1 MSTTFQ
7 PELLFK
13 ERKAFLRRR
22 EKKRGRLE
30 VLGVLRPR
38 GLDEEFEHA
47 LAVHRPQATSSA
59 ELAPLMDPVSEYGKK
74 PRLHCQI
81 SGKYGARQCVC
92 HACSNV
98 FMVGWLRVVA
108 ARSRTITS
116 DRHGGDRLPRTGRRC
131 SRTVCPS
138 SLLMYYSRS

>member
-59 ELAPLMDPVSEYGKK
+59 ELAPLMDPVSEYGKN
-74 PRLHCQI
+74 PCCIVRYPANTVHVSACVTR
-81 SGKYGARQCVC
+81 ARTCLWLVGCVLLQ
-92 HACSNV
+92 HG
-98 FMVGWLRVVA
+98 VGR
-108 ARSRTITS
+108 
-116 DRHGGDRLPRTGRRC
+116 
-131 SRTVCPS
+131 
-138 SLLMYYSRS
+138 